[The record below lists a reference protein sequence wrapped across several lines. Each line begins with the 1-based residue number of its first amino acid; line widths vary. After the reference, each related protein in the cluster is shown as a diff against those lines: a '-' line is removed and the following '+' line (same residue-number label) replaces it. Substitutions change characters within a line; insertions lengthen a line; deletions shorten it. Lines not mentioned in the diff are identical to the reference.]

1 MSEQQSRIIVSAGCV
16 SKNGRLFYM
25 DSAVS
30 LYLIVLN
37 VITLI
42 IYGADKYKAVHNQ
55 WRIPEKTLLILAAA
69 GGSIGALAGMY
80 LFHHKTRKPKFSIG
94 VPSVLVIQII
104 LFRLL
109 QVRIIK

>member
-1 MSEQQSRIIVSAGCV
+1 
-16 SKNGRLFYM
+16 M
-25 DSAVS
+25 DAAAT

-42 IYGADKYKAVHNQ
+42 VYGADKYKAVHNQ

-94 VPSVLVIQII
+94 VPSILVIQVI

-109 QVRIIK
+109 QIRIIK